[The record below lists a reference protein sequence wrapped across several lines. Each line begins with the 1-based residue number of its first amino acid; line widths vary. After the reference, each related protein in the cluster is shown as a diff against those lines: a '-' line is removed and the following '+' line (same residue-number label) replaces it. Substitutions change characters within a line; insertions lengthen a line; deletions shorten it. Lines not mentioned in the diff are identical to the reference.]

1 MTTEKRRCVLPHLLD
16 GADLDRRSRV
26 AIRSELLR
34 ECRANGTGARDVPG
48 EIAVEP
54 LQEATVCRTEIDRV
68 QLRLAKADGA
78 GALVVLPV
86 AVPAGT
92 RHVNALVEENLG
104 EEHLVLEKTSERLV
118 EAPDTLI
125 ALPADHEAARVGRRL
140 VSYERNDERRRVD
153 DGVERDRRIEEVIG
167 GPGSRIA
174 GPAVPPLGPAVD
186 HALLLDGSR
195 EWSPAPEAWP
205 EARRRRHREKQ

>member
-1 MTTEKRRCVLPHLLD
+1 M
-16 GADLDRRSRV
+16 
-26 AIRSELLR
+26 
-34 ECRANGTGARDVPG
+34 PG

-78 GALVVLPV
+78 GALVVLPI
-86 AVPAGT
+86 AVPACA

-118 EAPDTLI
+118 EAPETLI

-140 VSYERNDERRRVD
+140 VSYERNDERRRGD
-153 DGVERDRRIEEVIG
+153 DGVERDGRIEEVIG
-167 GPGSRIA
+167 GPGPRIA

-186 HALLLDGSR
+186 HAHLWMARENGHLLGSLAGSQTSSASRKAMSSPLDTSTPRFRDALIPRLTLPGCVT
-195 EWSPAPEAWP
+195 
-205 EARRRRHREKQ
+205 